1 MSASDGR
8 PGGAGSALL
17 GLLAVAMIAGVMVT
31 VGVAPAIA
39 LTGVAAKNTIASF
52 ENLPSDLTIANLQQK
67 TEIYAQ
73 LDGKPHLLTSFYN
86 QDREVIA
93 WDDVPATVKNAAVAG
108 EDVRFYQHGG
118 VDPMGILRAV
128 VANAG
133 SGNSQGASTIS
144 QQYVKN
150 ICVQEAELLSTQKLV
165 DAAYEVCTQ
174 GSVVRKLKEARLA
187 IGLEKKY
194 SKDQILLG
202 YLNIAGFGGQIYGIE
217 TAAQY
222 YYDKHAKDLTTAEA
236 ASLVAIVN
244 DPNVLRIDEKSNIAD
259 NTVRRD
265 YILGVELKHHMLT
278 QEEYQKA
285 IATPVKPKVTPSR
298 AGCQGA
304 GVSGYFCDYVTHIV
318 KQNPA
323 FGKTPGAR
331 YNALVAGGLK
341 IYTTLNLNLQRKAQK
356 TMNQYVPMKSPVG
369 NIASAATTVEVGT
382 GRVLTMVQSKIYNNE
397 PGSKYT
403 AINYNT
409 DEAYGG
415 SHGFQPG
422 STYKLFTLVDWLK
435 QGHGLYESVDGNAR
449 TIPASNFTQCKKPYN
464 GEAWSVGNDAAGEG
478 GYRSVFNGTQLSVN
492 GVFASMAEKLDLCD
506 IRDTAKAFGV
516 HRADKAPLEMYP
528 NSIIGTNTV
537 APISMATAYAGMAN
551 NGMTCTPIAIDKVV
565 KPDGSQIQVPTS
577 TCKQSVDK
585 QVAIAANSALHG
597 VITGGTMAGD
607 ATPDGVYEIGKTGT
621 TDDAYDTWAIGAS
634 SKVATAIW
642 VGSVTG
648 HVNLRE
654 VRGFPACSYD
664 GGIGKASDARH
675 CLWKDMMTANNA
687 VYPGATSW
695 QQPLPRYLYGKQTT
709 VPTVGGMSVDQA
721 KNVLASAGFRGV
733 VGSPEASDTVEKDKV
748 SSTSPGGGAQASAG
762 AAVTLHLSSGPAPQ
776 TPPMGQPDQNGNV
789 TVPNVTRMQFGQA
802 QQTLQQAGL
811 QVGAVFKPITPNHTC
826 FVYGQSPAQGQ
837 APKQSTVTIAVDGD
851 PGQCH

>member
-39 LTGVAAKNTIASF
+39 ITGVTAKNTIGLF
-52 ENLPSDLTIANLQQK
+52 ENLPSDLTITNLQQK

-73 LDGKPHLLTSFYN
+73 LKGKPHLLTSFYN
-86 QDREVIA
+86 QDREVIK
-93 WDDVPATVKNAAVAG
+93 WEDVPATVKNAVVAG

-150 ICVQEAELLSTQKLV
+150 VCVQEAELLSTQQKV
-165 DAAYEVCTQ
+165 DAAYEICTQ

-194 SKDQILLG
+194 SKPQILLG
-202 YLNIAGFGGQIYGIE
+202 YLNIAGFGGRIYGIE

-222 YYDKHAKDLTTAEA
+222 YYDKHAKDLTAAEA

-244 DPNVLRIDEKSNIAD
+244 DPNVLRIDEKSNIPE
-259 NTVRRD
+259 NKIRRN

-278 QEEYQKA
+278 QDEYQKA
-285 IATPVKPKVTPSR
+285 IDSPIKPKITPSR

-323 FGKTPGAR
+323 FGKTSQAR

-341 IYTTLNLNLQRKAQK
+341 IYTTLNLDLQRKAQK
-356 TMNQYVPMKSPVG
+356 TMNTYVPMKSPVG

-397 PGSKYT
+397 GGSKYT

-422 STYKLFTLVDWLK
+422 STYKLFTLLDWLK

-449 TIPASNFTQCKKPYN
+449 TIPGSNFTQCQGKPY
-464 GEAWSVGNDAAGEG
+464 GGLPWSVGNDAAGEG

-492 GVFASMAEKLDLCD
+492 GVFASMAEKLHLCD
-506 IRDTAKAFGV
+506 IHRIANEFGV
-516 HRADKAPLEMYP
+516 HRADGAPLIENAP
-528 NSIIGTNTV
+528 AIIGTNEV
-537 APISMATAYAGMAN
+537 APLSMATAYATMAN
-551 NGMTCTPIAIDKVV
+551 NGTRCTPIAIDKVV
-565 KPDGSQIQVPTS
+565 KPDGSLMDVPKSNCSQVI
-577 TCKQSVDK
+577 DK
-585 QVAIAANSALHG
+585 QIVVAANSALHG
-597 VITGGTMAGD
+597 VITGGTMGGD

-621 TDDAYDTWAIGAS
+621 TDNAKDTWAVGAT
-634 SKVATAIW
+634 SKVATAVW

-648 HVNLRE
+648 FENLRE
-654 VRGFPACSYD
+654 VFSFPKCYYD

-687 VYPGATSW
+687 VYGGASSW
-695 QQPLPRYLYGKQTT
+695 DQPLPRYLYGKQTA
-709 VPTVGGMSVDQA
+709 VPSVTGMSVDQA

-733 VGSPEASDTVEKDKV
+733 VGSAETSDVEKGKV
-748 SSTSPGGGAQASAG
+748 SSSSPAGGAQASAG
-762 AAVTLHLSSGPAPQ
+762 AAVTLHTSSGPAPVE
-776 TPPMGQPDQNGNV
+776 PPGGKPAPDV
-789 TVPNVTRMQFGQA
+789 TKMPFGQA
-802 QQTLQQAGL
+802 QQTLQQAGF
-811 QVGAVFKPITPNHTC
+811 QVNPVFQPVTPTQTC
-826 FVYGQSPAQGQ
+826 LVYGQNQSPAQPGSQ
-837 APKQSTVTIAVDGD
+837 PVVTIAVDGAQD
-851 PGQCH
+851 KCH